1 MATEIF
7 DRRTPASAGPTRL
20 VAVAAV
26 VAGLVLA
33 AAVAIA
39 ALTGSEGGAVTS
51 PQVPGAAILPDAP
64 GLTEIRREEIG
75 APNQQEPAFD
85 AFRNHR
91 RGEIGAE

>member
-39 ALTGSEGGAVTS
+39 MLTGLERAVPS

-75 APNQQEPAFD
+75 AASQQDPAFD